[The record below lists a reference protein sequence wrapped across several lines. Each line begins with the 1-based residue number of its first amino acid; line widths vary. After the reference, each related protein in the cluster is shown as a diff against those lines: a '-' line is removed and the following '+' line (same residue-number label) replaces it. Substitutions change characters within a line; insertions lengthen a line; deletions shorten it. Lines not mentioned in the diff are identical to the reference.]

1 MATAYK
7 YENSVPAPFS
17 TGVDFLS
24 STVAVPGVGY
34 PQRIVFN
41 NAPLALT
48 NTAYTT
54 ASWVN
59 TAGAG
64 IASGAGKV
72 IFDNA
77 YNGATFYLVQTDR
90 SSFAFYALSGVG
102 TQTATLTA
110 NGYNAW
116 GPTEVRLRNLEY
128 I

>member
-7 YENSVPAPFS
+7 YENSVPSPFS

-24 STVAVPGVGY
+24 SSIAVPSVGY

-41 NAPLALT
+41 SAPRALT

-59 TAGAG
+59 TTGAG
-64 IASGAGKV
+64 LPSGTGKI

-77 YNGATFYLVQTDR
+77 YNGATFYIVQPDR
-90 SSFAFYALSGVG
+90 SSFAFYALSGTG

-116 GPTEVRLRNLEY
+116 GPTEVRLRLLEY

>member
-1 MATAYK
+1 MATVYK
-7 YENSVPAPFS
+7 NEASVPTPLT

-24 STVAVPGVGY
+24 STVAVPNIGY
-34 PQRIVFN
+34 PQRVLFN
-41 NAPLALT
+41 NAPKSLT
-48 NTAYTT
+48 TTAYTT
-54 ASWVN
+54 AGWVN

-64 IASGAGKV
+64 LSSGAGKV

-77 YNGATFYLVQTDR
+77 YNGTIFYLIQTDR
-90 SSFAFYALSGVG
+90 SSFAFNALSGAS

-110 NGYNAW
+110 NGFNAW

>member
-7 YENSVPAPFS
+7 YEASVPTPFS

-24 STVAVPGVGY
+24 STVAVPNIGY
-34 PQRIVFN
+34 PQRVLFN
-41 NAPLALT
+41 SSPKPLT
-48 NTAYTT
+48 TTAYTT
-54 ASWVN
+54 AGWVN

-64 IASGAGKV
+64 TSSGAGKV
-72 IFDNA
+72 VFDNA
-77 YNGATFYLVQTDR
+77 YNGATFYLIQSDR